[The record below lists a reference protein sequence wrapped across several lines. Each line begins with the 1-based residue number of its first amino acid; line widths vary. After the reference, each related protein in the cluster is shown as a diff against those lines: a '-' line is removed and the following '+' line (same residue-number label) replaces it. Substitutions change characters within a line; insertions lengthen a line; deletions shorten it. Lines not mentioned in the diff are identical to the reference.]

1 MSASLSRRCRL
12 SPNYVGRCWYSPCAD
27 VVVNTGKM
35 MLQTSSRRY
44 LIPLCV
50 FSLFLFDSLL
60 SSTTL
65 AVTSPEAAARRD
77 DERGWTTTTAAAP
90 RRRQPVPLDCSEGLE
105 RCRGNLNCRTLLDT
119 LDRVCDQSS
128 TYITSNSGQP
138 SDKIKKHHVRLIVK

>member
-1 MSASLSRRCRL
+1 MPAVRTDCDDVCVCAVTMLTLNTCRYCHRHVPASI
-12 SPNYVGRCWYSPCAD
+12 W
-27 VVVNTGKM
+27 
-35 MLQTSSRRY
+35 
-44 LIPLCV
+44 
-50 FSLFLFDSLL
+50 SLL
-60 SSTTL
+60 LLTGFFQFSTTL